1 MRVHDLNAVRTKRG
15 SSKAFLKM
23 DLAWWDMLF
32 WCFSG
37 SQCFL
42 FFCYSDKKRGEQP
55 ADLRHKTQL
64 FFAQFFKSPK
74 SIR

>member
-1 MRVHDLNAVRTKRG
+1 MRVHDLNRAKRG

-42 FFCYSDKKRGEQP
+42 VFCYGDKKEGSSQ
-55 ADLRHKTQL
+55 Q
-64 FFAQFFKSPK
+64 
-74 SIR
+74 I